1 MINTITTAP
10 LADYKLPA
18 LYIALNDLLMEQVL
32 NADRAF
38 LNALQFVGSL
48 SVEHELLKYAP
59 GNRCVIAYYLRDSQ
73 TGQQAKVIGKLYRE
87 NRGQHIFQQMRQL
100 WDARRR
106 NRGQAL
112 MAQPLHYV
120 PSLGI
125 ILQQEVVGEPLDHLV
140 VDSTFTAAIVSA
152 GHTLAVLHETFVPGL
167 TGREE
172 MAEHLEKYCQP
183 AITKMGLA
191 TPELQPLLDGVVTEL
206 LTAVLPTD
214 SPLSTVHNDL
224 NLSHIYWQRGQTFL
238 IDFDGLCLSHAALDL
253 ANFRV
258 ALRVRL
264 GARGTMLGDQFLTAY
279 LETRGIE
286 TVEGLATY
294 EALAYLRQA
303 VDYYSNHAGSG
314 RVTQTR
320 WLLEQAWATLV
331 GETAVI
337 YAAPAF

>member
-38 LNALQFVGSL
+38 LNALQFAGSL
-48 SVEHELLKYAP
+48 AVEHELLKYAP
-59 GNRCVIAYYLRDSQ
+59 GNRCVIAYYLRDTQ
-73 TGQQAKVIGKLYRE
+73 TGQQTKIIGKLYRE
-87 NRGQHIFQQMRQL
+87 SQGQHIFQQMRQL

-125 ILQQEVVGEPLDHLV
+125 ILQQEVVGEPLGTLAV
-140 VDSTFTAAIVSA
+140 GSGFTAATVSA

-167 TGREE
+167 VVREE
-172 MAEHLEKYCQP
+172 MVEHLEKYCQP
-183 AITKMGLA
+183 AIAKIELA

-214 SPLSTVHNDL
+214 APLSTVHNDL
-224 NLSHIYWQRGQTFL
+224 NLSHVYWQRGQTFL

-258 ALRVRL
+258 ALRVQL
-264 GARGTMLGDQFLTAY
+264 GARGTMLGDQFLNAY

-286 TVEGLATY
+286 AVEGLATY
-294 EALAYLRQA
+294 EALAWLRQA
-303 VDYYSNHAGSG
+303 VDCYHS
-314 RVTQTR
+314 RVGNERLMQTK
-320 WLLEQAWATLV
+320 WFLEQAWATLV

-337 YAAPAF
+337 YAAPTF

>member
-167 TGREE
+167 TVREE

-191 TPELQPLLDGVVTEL
+191 TPELQPLLDGVVTEM

-258 ALRVRL
+258 ALRVQL

-286 TVEGLATY
+286 TVEGLAMY